1 MGQRDLA
8 RILIRIAGLIFIVRA
23 LIGLPSTVL
32 TTVGMLSRLGQS
44 TPWFPGTAVRLELW
58 AIGIV
63 PVSYLAVGLALFLFA
78 GRIADRIV
86 DRQRNEI
93 TFQGGWRAWEETAVA
108 VLGLYSF
115 VEGIFDAAGL
125 AVAALTQRGYVI
137 NLVVSTALKLGFGIA
152 LMLGARGLVA
162 LRLRLIAFRN
172 RTKADT
178 A

>member
-1 MGQRDLA
+1 MGNRHRTRQH
-8 RILIRIAGLIFIVRA
+8 
-23 LIGLPSTVL
+23 
-32 TTVGMLSRLGQS
+32 
-44 TPWFPGTAVRLELW
+44 
-58 AIGIV
+58 
-63 PVSYLAVGLALFLFA
+63 LAVGLALFLFA